1 MNKVFAVGLG
11 PGGEELMTAEAVKVL
26 DQVDVIA
33 GYTVYVDL
41 IRERFPGKEFY
52 TTGMKQEI
60 ERCRWAIETA
70 ASGRNVAMVCSGD
83 AGIYGMA
90 GLLLELADQYDEVD
104 VEVVSGITAAT
115 SGAAVLGAPL
125 GHDFCVISLSDL
137 LTPWEVIEKRISCA
151 AEGDFAIC
159 IYNPRS
165 KKRSDYLNRACE
177 IMLDHKP
184 ASTLCGWVRNI
195 GREGQESCI
204 CTLDELAQEPVDM
217 FTTVFVG
224 ASSTK
229 LIDGKVVTPRG
240 YEKYED
246 SFVRGND

>member
-1 MNKVFAVGLG
+1 VNKVFAVGLG

-195 GREGQESCI
+195 GREGQESGI

>member
-195 GREGQESCI
+195 GREGQESGI